1 MSGEELK
8 SLTQVIVELKGQIE
22 RMAERQDEMLD
33 DVKKIKQ
40 AVYDPDSGIYA
51 RLRQLEQW
59 KETTSK
65 IQWAMIMSLISLFT
79 AAIYKIFIDLP

>member
-1 MSGEELK
+1 MTRTADK
-8 SLTQVIVELKGQIE
+8 VLTNE
-22 RMAERQDEMLD
+22 DEMLD
-33 DVKKIKQ
+33 DVKQIKK

-51 RLRQLEQW
+51 RLRILEQW

-79 AAIYKIFIDLP
+79 AAVYKLFIDLP

>member
-33 DVKKIKQ
+33 DVKQIKK

-51 RLRQLEQW
+51 RLRILEQW

-79 AAIYKIFIDLP
+79 EAVYKLFIDLP

>member
-33 DVKKIKQ
+33 DVKQIKK

-51 RLRQLEQW
+51 RLRILEQW

-79 AAIYKIFIDLP
+79 AAIYKLFIDLP

>member
-1 MSGEELK
+1 MSADELK

-40 AVYDPDSGIYA
+40 AVDDPVSGIYA
-51 RLRQLEQW
+51 RLRQLEQC

-79 AAIYKIFIDLP
+79 ATIYKIFINLP